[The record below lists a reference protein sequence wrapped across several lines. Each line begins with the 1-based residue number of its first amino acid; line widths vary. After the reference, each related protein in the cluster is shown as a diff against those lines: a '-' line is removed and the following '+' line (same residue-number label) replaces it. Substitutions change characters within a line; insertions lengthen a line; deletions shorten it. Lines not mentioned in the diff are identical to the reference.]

1 MPRQDHEHSVGF
13 RPDGFISQGKNLHL
27 VPFPSFR
34 TAVTKSACW
43 APALRLHP
51 GPRHRPPGF
60 LPPDTRQAPSA
71 FRSRLAGSPLS
82 PVGQAGPPHTA
93 PLGQSSPAAS
103 EESPRTG
110 GRGHFPLDTGRP
122 PEPPPSRLPRLGGR
136 RWAGAFSALLSPRSL
151 GVCRPPSSTPT
162 GEYACRLPRLPPP
175 PPSRRCEGGR
185 SARTNLGTLPCF
197 YRSAAQT
204 RGQGRSRGGDPS
216 LPASAEPDAL
226 LRQGLLCYFLGPR
239 APCRHSDGRLNFC
252 RAFGH
257 GRHPEMLR
265 GGRGGGAALWRC
277 GRPQGPWVTRMGC
290 RRT

>member
-175 PPSRRCEGGR
+175 SPV
-185 SARTNLGTLPCF
+185 
-197 YRSAAQT
+197 
-204 RGQGRSRGGDPS
+204 
-216 LPASAEPDAL
+216 
-226 LRQGLLCYFLGPR
+226 
-239 APCRHSDGRLNFC
+239 
-252 RAFGH
+252 
-257 GRHPEMLR
+257 PEVR
-265 GGRGGGAALWRC
+265 
-277 GRPQGPWVTRMGC
+277 GRPQRAHKSGNPAVFLPLGCANTRSGSLSWRRPLPARFCRTRRASPSGSALLLPGPA
-290 RRT
+290 RTVPSFGRAP